1 LQRSRTSSCRS
12 IRWQRRERGQISNWR
27 LSRALRAHYSTRLM
41 TVAMAS
47 ETRLYLW
54 TIKMC
59 RALTPHKSRFQA
71 EVVALVINQVK
82 IR

>member
-1 LQRSRTSSCRS
+1 
-12 IRWQRRERGQISNWR
+12 
-27 LSRALRAHYSTRLM
+27 
-41 TVAMAS
+41 MAS